1 MGGLSVR
8 EAPRGAASRRAPG
21 ARQGQGRGQGRPRPP
36 GPRAGRMR
44 RGIGAFPSQHLLL
57 VVVCALLAI
66 GLVMVLSASSVLAYA
81 KFHDSYAYFK
91 KQLLWVTLG
100 LGAML
105 VVSRIDY
112 RHWRRLGAPLL
123 VASTL
128 GLFVVLVHPGAV
140 TAYGATRW
148 IPIGFGITL
157 QPAEFA
163 KLALLLFS
171 ADVLTRKR
179 RLIGDVRHLLV
190 PVLPVTLVLAALVM
204 AEPDLG
210 TTMLLSSIAF
220 GMLFIAGTPLP
231 LFTAMG
237 VAGLGGGLGLI
248 MLAPYRRSRFFSF
261 VNPARD
267 YQDGGWQFI
276 QGSRALGSGGLF
288 GVGLGASKQKWFYV
302 PNAHTDFIFAVIGE
316 ELGLLGTLAIV
327 ALFLVIAYAGIRVAR
342 RAPDQFGRYLAGGVT
357 LWLVV
362 QAVVNIGAVVG
373 VLPITGV
380 PLPLVSFGGSS
391 MMVLLTAIGILL
403 NVARQEVAEAPAP
416 LRATLAAA
424 AAGRRQRMPAT
435 TAAGTAAAAH
445 ALGAPPAKARARA
458 KTKTSTRTTTTTK
471 AKAKVQAKPKL
482 QPKLKVQ
489 PKGQARGQ
497 AKAPAKPST
506 PTARRPASAP
516 PPAPARRPGSSG
528 RSADRSRESDR

>member
-1 MGGLSVR
+1 MGVAVLSVR
-8 EAPRGAASRRAPG
+8 EATRHPARAGTQARSRPRGARLRNG
-21 ARQGQGRGQGRPRPP
+21 L
-36 GPRAGRMR
+36 
-44 RGIGAFPSQHLLL
+44 GAFSSQHLLL
-57 VVVCALLAI
+57 VVVCALLAV

-81 KFHDSYAYFK
+81 RFHDSYAYFK

-100 LGAML
+100 LIAML
-105 VVSRIDY
+105 AVSRVDY
-112 RHWRRLGAPLL
+112 RRWRRLGAPLL

-128 GLFVVLVHPGAV
+128 GLFIVLVHPGAV

-210 TTMLLSSIAF
+210 TTMLLSAIAF

-316 ELGLLGTLAIV
+316 ELGLLGTLAIIG
-327 ALFLVIAYAGIRVAR
+327 LFLVIAYTGIRVAR
-342 RAPDQFGRYLAGGVT
+342 RAPDPFGRYLAGGIT

-391 MMVLLTAIGILL
+391 MMVMLTAIGILL

-416 LRATLAAA
+416 LRATMAAA
-424 AAGRRQRMPAT
+424 AAGRRRPAAV
-435 TAAGTAAAAH
+435 TAASSAMPGLA
-445 ALGAPPAKARARA
+445 GARTTSTKAKASA
-458 KTKTSTRTTTTTK
+458 KASAKAN
-471 AKAKVQAKPKL
+471 AKAKVQSKPQSKPQSTSQGKAHG
-482 QPKLKVQ
+482 QPKA
-489 PKGQARGQ
+489 PGNPAARRQ
-497 AKAPAKPST
+497 APAPSAS
-506 PTARRPASAP
+506 ARRPRP
-516 PPAPARRPGSSG
+516 PGTG